1 MSGTGGPVSYP
12 IANTGTCRKVTRQ
25 EMLAIKDSL
34 APSLSFKDALD
45 TVLKSIRTMLLEKNE
60 RYGNSALNPVRI
72 FSKAPVREQILVRMD
87 DKLSRIRTLAPDDQE
102 DAIQD
107 LIGYLI
113 LMKAGEVM
121 DGTSS

>member
-1 MSGTGGPVSYP
+1 MSYTGGPVSYP
-12 IANTGTCRKVTRQ
+12 AS
-25 EMLAIKDSL
+25 AIFARVPDPDT
-34 APSLSFKDALD
+34 PSLSFKDALD
-45 TVLKSIRTMLLEKNE
+45 TVLESIRAMLLEKNE

-121 DGTSS
+121 DG

>member
-1 MSGTGGPVSYP
+1 MSYTGGPVSYP
-12 IANTGTCRKVTRQ
+12 IHGLFAGIPKQ
-25 EMLAIKDSL
+25 PDLMGL
-34 APSLSFKDALD
+34 PSLSFKDALD
-45 TVLKSIRTMLLEKNE
+45 TVLESIRAMLLEKNE

-72 FSKAPVREQILVRMD
+72 FSKAPPREQILVRMD

-121 DGTSS
+121 DG